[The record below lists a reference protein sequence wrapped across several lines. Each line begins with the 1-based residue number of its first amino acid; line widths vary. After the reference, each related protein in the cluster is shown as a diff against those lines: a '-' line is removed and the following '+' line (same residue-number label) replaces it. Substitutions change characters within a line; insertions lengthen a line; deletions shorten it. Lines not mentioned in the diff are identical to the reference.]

1 MTITGYTNYWNN
13 IGKVRNKGIEF
24 EVQTYNNRKKGF
36 EWSTSFNISSNDNRL
51 IELGDN
57 QSRIL
62 NYGERSEV
70 YVSQINEPS
79 IQYYGYKTDGIWQSA
94 QEIADSGLSFM
105 VGKAPEQ
112 GIPTWCFSTT
122 TDYISRYRNWIL
134 NLSQIIK

>member
-79 IQYYGYKTDGIWQSA
+79 
-94 QEIADSGLSFM
+94 
-105 VGKAPEQ
+105 
-112 GIPTWCFSTT
+112 
-122 TDYISRYRNWIL
+122 
-134 NLSQIIK
+134 